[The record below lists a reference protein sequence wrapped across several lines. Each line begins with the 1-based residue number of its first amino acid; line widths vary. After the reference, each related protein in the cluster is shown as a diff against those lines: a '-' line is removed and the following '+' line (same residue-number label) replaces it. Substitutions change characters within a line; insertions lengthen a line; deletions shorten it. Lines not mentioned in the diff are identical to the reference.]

1 LKDTIA
7 NDTLYSISERFMYGT
22 DSGPFGFSK
31 GSSYINLD
39 LNVKLQSGAPGD
51 YSVKLLYYH
60 DALLNVDLPNVNLCE
75 ARLVLPQDVQQL
87 KLESFPLAASAD
99 GKEYSG
105 KVASRLDV
113 AESGLIYALLQTCPP
128 RDNTV
133 LTITGDVVF
142 KNPYGFLP
150 GTLASTAGANDELV
164 HDTISTSSVSPTY
177 VASFFRSNYNAYI
190 ELLHSD
196 THSNL
201 NICAL
206 CCLQACTTACCHSK
220 LSAQQP
226 FCC

>member
-1 LKDTIA
+1 MVRRVLAALLLLCLQLAAAFKYTLKDTIA

-87 KLESFPLAASAD
+87 KLESFPLTPSAD

-150 GTLASTAGANDELV
+150 GMFAVCLHAQLV
-164 HDTISTSSVSPTY
+164 QVLSMCTMSSVQVHTPSIIIRGL
-177 VASFFRSNYNAYI
+177 FF
-190 ELLHSD
+190 
-196 THSNL
+196 
-201 NICAL
+201 
-206 CCLQACTTACCHSK
+206 K
-220 LSAQQP
+220 
-226 FCC
+226 